1 MDEHG
6 NRSDEQAS
14 QQQSRAPE
22 QRRSMQRD
30 MEEEFST
37 TYFPRRDRS
46 NTTYYGQHTARPSAP
61 RESTRIK
68 EEKAAEPQRME
79 EESVTKIPRRDP
91 EFENTY
97 VPRRASREEEW
108 NSRMERELQE
118 TTIYRKVE
126 PTKER
131 RESSRRDSSRRDTS
145 HRESSRRETVCRE
158 PSSRSTTERS
168 KPKKHKRK
176 LSKGFKGL
184 IVLVVALMI
193 GIFSFQFMKG
203 IMMMDGSTENLTGET
218 VSVTIPSGST
228 TSDIANILKEQGL
241 ISNIFTFRLSSKIN
255 GYDGTYQMG
264 TYDVDTGMTQTQIM
278 ALLQSGEVSTKNK
291 LTIPEGYTVKQI
303 ADRVAE
309 TGICTAE
316 EFITEANTGTF
327 PHSFLKDL
335 PDREYRLE
343 GYLFPDTYFLTE
355 NMTAHEIISM
365 MLDRFEQM
373 YTKEYQDAVAASGHT
388 LDEIVTIAS
397 MIEKEITLD
406 EERARAAGVIYNRLE
421 QDMSLGIDA
430 TVLYAVG
437 KTGGEL
443 TQVDLQT
450 DSPYNTRL
458 NKGLPLGPIS
468 NPGEASFKA
477 ALYPEDN
484 DYLYYVVEAAGQS
497 NHVFCKTNE
506 EFLAAKE
513 KYQASLA
520 Q

>member
-1 MDEHG
+1 MDEHS

-14 QQQSRAPE
+14 RQQSRTPE

-46 NTTYYGQHTARPSAP
+46 NTTYYGQHSSHTAVP
-61 RESTRIK
+61 REKAKVK
-68 EEKAAEPQRME
+68 EEKPTEPLITAETGI
-79 EESVTKIPRRDP
+79 TKVPKRDA

-97 VPRRASREEEW
+97 VPRRASREDEW
-108 NSRMERELQE
+108 NSRIERELQE
-118 TTIYRKVE
+118 TAMYRKSE
-126 PTKER
+126 PARER
-131 RESSRRDSSRRDTS
+131 RETARKETTRRDTTR
-145 HRESSRRETVCRE
+145 RENAHRETVYRE
-158 PSSRSTTERS
+158 PSSRTMSDRS
-168 KPKKHKRK
+168 KQKKHKRK
-176 LSKGFKGL
+176 MTKGFKGF
-184 IVLVVALMI
+184 IVLVVAFII
-193 GIFSFQFMKG
+193 GFCSFQFMKS

-241 ISNIFTFRLSSKIN
+241 ISNTFTFRLSSKIN

-264 TYDVDTGMTQTQIM
+264 TYDVDTGMTPTQIM

-316 EFITEANTGTF
+316 EFINEANTGTF
-327 PHSFLKDL
+327 PHSFLKVL

-373 YTKEYQDAVAASGHT
+373 YTQEYQDAVAASGHT

-443 TQVDLQT
+443 TQEDLQT

-484 DYLYYVVEAAGQS
+484 DYLYYVVEAAGKS

-513 KYQASLA
+513 KSQASLA

>member
-14 QQQSRAPE
+14 QQQSRVPE
-22 QRRSMQRD
+22 QRRSMQRN
-30 MEEEFST
+30 MEDELST

-46 NTTYYGQHTARPSAP
+46 NTAYYGQHTTRASVS
-61 RESTRIK
+61 RETGKSGEEKTAEPQVK
-68 EEKAAEPQRME
+68 EEK
-79 EESVTKIPRRDP
+79 SITKVPRRDP

-97 VPRRASREEEW
+97 VPRRASREDEW

-118 TTIYRKVE
+118 TAMYRKAE
-126 PTKER
+126 SARER
-131 RESSRRDSSRRDTS
+131 REPS
-145 HRESSRRETVCRE
+145 HREAVRRETVYRD
-158 PSSRSTTERS
+158 SRARGVTERQ
-168 KPKKHKRK
+168 KQKKHKRK
-176 LSKGFKGL
+176 LTKGFKGL
-184 IVLVVALMI
+184 IVLVIALVI
-193 GIFSFQFMKG
+193 GFGSFQFMKG
-203 IMMMDGSTENLTGET
+203 IMITDGSTDNLTGET
-218 VSVTIPSGST
+218 VSVTIPSGSGT
-228 TSDIANILKEQGL
+228 ADIANILKEKKL
-241 ISNIFTFRLSSKIN
+241 ISNTFTFRLSSRIN

-264 TYDVDTGMTQTQIM
+264 TYDVDTGMTPTQIM
-278 ALLQSGEVSTKNK
+278 ALLQSGEVSTQNK

-355 NMTAHEIISM
+355 DMTPHEIIYM

-373 YTKEYQDAVAASGHT
+373 YTQEYQDAVAASGHT

-443 TQVDLQT
+443 TQADLQT

-458 NKGLPLGPIS
+458 HKGLPLGPIA

-477 ALYPEDN
+477 ALYPEEN
-484 DYLYYVVEAAGQS
+484 EYLFYVVEAAGKS

-513 KYQASLA
+513 KYQASLS

>member
-6 NRSDEQAS
+6 NRSDDQGS
-14 QQQSRAPE
+14 QQQSRTPE

-30 MEEEFST
+30 MEDQLST

-46 NTTYYGQHTARPSAP
+46 NTAYFGQHTARTSVS
-61 RESTRIK
+61 RENVKIREEKALETQAK
-68 EEKAAEPQRME
+68 EEK
-79 EESVTKIPRRDP
+79 SVTNVPRRDP

-97 VPRRASREEEW
+97 VPRRASREDEW
-108 NSRMERELQE
+108 NSRMERELKE
-118 TTIYRKVE
+118 TAMYRKTE
-126 PTKER
+126 PVRER
-131 RESSRRDSSRRDTS
+131 RET
-145 HRESSRRETVCRE
+145 SRRETVYRE
-158 PSSRSTTERS
+158 PRTRNVSERA
-168 KPKKHKRK
+168 KQRKHKRK
-176 LSKGFKGL
+176 LTKGFKALIILVIALVIGL
-184 IVLVVALMI
+184 
-193 GIFSFQFMKG
+193 FSFQFMKG
-203 IMMMDGSTENLTGET
+203 LMITDGSTDNLTGET
-218 VSVTIPSGST
+218 VSVTIPSGSGT
-228 TSDIANILKEQGL
+228 ADIANILKEKGL
-241 ISNIFTFRLSSKIN
+241 ISSTFTFRLSSKIN

-264 TYDVDTGMTQTQIM
+264 TYDVDTGMTPTQIM
-278 ALLQSGEVSTKNK
+278 ALLQSGEVSTQNK

-355 NMTAHEIISM
+355 DMTPHEIVYM

-437 KTGGEL
+437 KNGGEL
-443 TQVDLQT
+443 TQADLQT

-458 NKGLPLGPIS
+458 NKGLPLGPIA

-484 DYLYYVVEAAGQS
+484 DYLFYVVEAAGKS

-513 KYQASLA
+513 KYQASLS

>member
-6 NRSDEQAS
+6 NRNDEQAS
-14 QQQSRAPE
+14 QQQNRTPE
-22 QRRSMQRD
+22 QKRSMQRD

-46 NTTYYGQHTARPSAP
+46 NTAYFGQHSTRSGAP
-61 RESTRIK
+61 REKVKNR
-68 EEKAAEPQRME
+68 EEKTTEPLITE
-79 EESVTKIPRRDP
+79 EKGITKVPRRDA

-108 NSRMERELQE
+108 NSRIERELQE
-118 TTIYRKVE
+118 TAMYRKTE

-131 RESSRRDSSRRDTS
+131 RENMHKPAA
-145 HRESSRRETVCRE
+145 HRETVRRETMYRE
-158 PSSRSTTERS
+158 PRNRNANDRQ
-168 KPKKHKRK
+168 KQRKHKKK
-176 LSKGFKGL
+176 LTPGFKGL
-184 IVLVVALMI
+184 IVLVVALVI
-193 GIFSFQFMKG
+193 GFSSFRFMKG
-203 IMMMDGSTENLTGET
+203 LMITDGSTDNLTGET
-218 VSVTIPSGST
+218 VSVTIPSGAST
-228 TSDIANILKEQGL
+228 TDIANILKEKDL
-241 ISNIFTFRLSSKIN
+241 ISNTFTFRLSSKIN
-255 GYDGTYQMG
+255 GYDGSYQMG
-264 TYDVDTGMTQTQIM
+264 TYDVDTGMTPTQIM
-278 ALLQSGEVSTKNK
+278 TLLQSGEVSTKNK

-309 TGICTAE
+309 TGLCTAE

-335 PDREYRLE
+335 PEREYRLE
-343 GYLFPDTYFLTE
+343 GYLFPDTYFLSE
-355 NMTAHEIISM
+355 NMTPHEIISM

-421 QDMSLGIDA
+421 QNMSLGIDA

-443 TQVDLQT
+443 TQEDLQT

-484 DYLYYVVEAAGQS
+484 DYLYYVVEAAGKS

-513 KYQASLA
+513 KYKASLS

>member
-1 MDEHG
+1 MDEHSTR
-6 NRSDEQAS
+6 NDVQDS
-14 QQQSRAPE
+14 QQQSRTPE
-22 QRRSMQRD
+22 QRRSMQKD
-30 MEEEFST
+30 VEDEFST

-46 NTTYYGQHTARPSAP
+46 NTTYYGQRSSVP
-61 RESTRIK
+61 RENTKKR
-68 EEKAAEPQRME
+68 EEKRTEPLIAQE
-79 EESVTKIPRRDP
+79 QGITKLPRRDA

-97 VPRRASREEEW
+97 VPRRTSREDEW

-118 TTIYRKVE
+118 ATMHRRSE

-131 RESSRRDSSRRDTS
+131 RENS
-145 HRESSRRETVCRE
+145 HTENVRRETVYRE
-158 PSSRSTTERS
+158 PRLRSTADRQ
-168 KPKKHKRK
+168 KQRKHKRK
-176 LSKGFKGL
+176 LTKGFKGF
-184 IVLVVALMI
+184 IILVIALMI

-203 IMMMDGSTENLTGET
+203 LMMTDGSTENLTGET
-218 VSVTIPSGST
+218 VSVTIPSGSGT
-228 TSDIANILKEQGL
+228 ADIAKILKENGL
-241 ISNIFTFRLSSKIN
+241 ISNTFTFRLSSKIN

-264 TYDVDTGMTQTQIM
+264 TYDIDTGMTPTQIM

-355 NMTAHEIISM
+355 DMTAHEIISM
-365 MLDRFEQM
+365 MLDRFDQM
-373 YTKEYQDAVAASGHT
+373 YTQEYQDAVAASGHT

-397 MIEKEITLD
+397 MVEKEITLD
-406 EERARAAGVIYNRLE
+406 DERARAAGVIYNRLE
-421 QDMSLGIDA
+421 QNMSLGIDA

-443 TQVDLQT
+443 TQADLQT

-458 NKGLPLGPIS
+458 NKGLPLGPIA

-484 DYLYYVVEAAGQS
+484 DYLYYVVEKAGQS

-513 KYQASLA
+513 KYQASLS

>member
-6 NRSDEQAS
+6 NRNDEQAG

-30 MEEEFST
+30 MDEEFST

-46 NTTYYGQHTARPSAP
+46 NTAYFGQHTARPAAQ
-61 RESTRIK
+61 REKVRNK
-68 EEKAAEPQRME
+68 EEKASEPLITE
-79 EESVTKIPRRDP
+79 ETGITKMPRRDA

-108 NSRMERELQE
+108 NNRIERELQE
-118 TTIYRKVE
+118 TAMYRKSE
-126 PTKER
+126 PIKE
-131 RESSRRDSSRRDTS
+131 
-145 HRESSRRETVCRE
+145 HRENKHKETSRKETVRRETVYRE
-158 PSSRSTTERS
+158 PRGRNVNDRQ
-168 KPKKHKRK
+168 KQRKHKRK
-176 LSKGFKGL
+176 LTPGFKGL
-184 IVLVVALMI
+184 IILAIALLI
-193 GIFSFQFMKG
+193 GFASFRFMKG
-203 IMMMDGSTENLTGET
+203 LMIIDGNTDNLTGET
-218 VSVTIPSGST
+218 VSVTIPSGAST
-228 TSDIANILKEQGL
+228 TDIANILKEQGL
-241 ISNIFTFRLSSKIN
+241 ISNTFTFRLSSKIN
-255 GYDGTYQMG
+255 GYDGSYQMG
-264 TYDVDTGMTQTQIM
+264 TYDVDTGMTPTQIM
-278 ALLQSGEVSTKNK
+278 TLLQSGEVSTKNK

-303 ADRVAE
+303 AERVEE

-335 PDREYRLE
+335 PEREYRLE
-343 GYLFPDTYFLTE
+343 GYLFPDTYFLSE
-355 NMTAHEIISM
+355 NMTAHELISM

-437 KTGGEL
+437 KNGGEL
-443 TQVDLQT
+443 TQEDLQT

-458 NKGLPLGPIS
+458 NKGLPQGPIS

-484 DYLYYVVEAAGQS
+484 DYLYYVVEAAGKS

-513 KYQASLA
+513 KYKASLS

>member
-1 MDEHG
+1 MDEHS

-14 QQQSRAPE
+14 QQQSRTPE

-46 NTTYYGQHTARPSAP
+46 NTAYYGQHSSRTVVP
-61 RESTRIK
+61 REKAKVK
-68 EEKAAEPQRME
+68 EEKPAAPLITE
-79 EESVTKIPRRDP
+79 ETGITKIPRRDA

-108 NSRMERELQE
+108 NSRIEKELQE
-118 TTIYRKVE
+118 TAVYRKSE
-126 PTKER
+126 PAKER
-131 RESSRRDSSRRDTS
+131 RET
-145 HRESSRRETVCRE
+145 SRRETTRRENTRRENAHRETIYRE
-158 PSSRSTTERS
+158 PSSRTMSDRS
-168 KPKKHKRK
+168 KQKKHKRK
-176 LSKGFKGL
+176 MTKGFKAF
-184 IVLVVALMI
+184 IVLVIAFII
-193 GIFSFQFMKG
+193 GFCSFQFMKS

-241 ISNIFTFRLSSKIN
+241 ISNTFTFRLSSKIN

-264 TYDVDTGMTQTQIM
+264 TYDVDTGMTPTQIM

-355 NMTAHEIISM
+355 DMTAHEIISM

-373 YTKEYQDAVAASGHT
+373 YTQEYQDAVAASGHT

-443 TQVDLQT
+443 TQEDLQT

-484 DYLYYVVEAAGQS
+484 DYLYYVVEAAGKS

-513 KYQASLA
+513 KYQASLS

>member
-1 MDEHG
+1 MDERG

-14 QQQSRAPE
+14 QQQSRSPE
-22 QRRSMQRD
+22 QRRSMQRN

-46 NTTYYGQHTARPSAP
+46 NTAYFGQHASRPVREKPKVREENTA
-61 RESTRIK
+61 ESLRT
-68 EEKAAEPQRME
+68 EEQ
-79 EESVTKIPRRDP
+79 SVTKIPRRDP

-118 TTIYRKVE
+118 TAMYRKVE
-126 PTKER
+126 PVRERKESARRETPR
-131 RESSRRDSSRRDTS
+131 RESV
-145 HRESSRRETVCRE
+145 RRETVYRE
-158 PSSRSTTERS
+158 SGGRSTTERQRQ
-168 KPKKHKRK
+168 KRHKRK
-176 LSKGFKGL
+176 LSKGFKVIIILVIALLIGL
-184 IVLVVALMI
+184 
-193 GIFSFQFMKG
+193 FSFQFMKSL
-203 IMMMDGSTENLTGET
+203 MMTDGSTENLTGET

-241 ISNIFTFRLSSKIN
+241 ISNTFTFRLSSKIN

-264 TYDVDTGMTQTQIM
+264 TYDVDTGMTPTQIM

-291 LTIPEGYTVKQI
+291 LTVPEGYTVKQI

-309 TGICTAE
+309 TGLCTAE

-343 GYLFPDTYFLTE
+343 GYLFPDTYFLSE
-355 NMTAHEIISM
+355 NMTAHEIITM

-373 YTKEYQDAVAASGHT
+373 YTQEYQDAVAASGHT

-397 MIEKEITLD
+397 MVEKEITLD

-443 TQVDLQT
+443 TQADLQT

-458 NKGLPLGPIS
+458 NKGLPLGPIA

-484 DYLYYVVEAAGQS
+484 NYLYYVVEAAGQS
-497 NHVFCKTNE
+497 NHVFCETNE

-513 KYQASLA
+513 KYQASLS
-520 Q
+520 